1 MAGRMPH
8 PGGKLTLGISGAQ
21 APRLLDALDRFRY
34 TTMPKGIRP
43 EHAWYEQRYRAL
55 YDAGVRC
62 ATGREPGADS
72 HFRAFLEQQRE
83 RGRLIDFGCGEGFP
97 ASLAADL
104 GYQVLAV
111 DSAPSAIA
119 KARKIHCHP
128 NIEYLLA
135 DVCELDHLPS
145 ASFDVAVDLGCFHL
159 IVDEGAAGRYLAHA
173 ARLLKPGGR
182 AYYQNLVPADDAEA
196 WCPRERGLVEWWR
209 QRIAQ
214 ASEMTSRPSTY
225 EVEGRLVEVEIPVIP
240 SAKRDLRQQVS
251 LLTRAG
257 FVVESASVVTP
268 GMNSPF
274 EAVLV
279 AARPS

>member
-1 MAGRMPH
+1 V
-8 PGGKLTLGISGAQ
+8 GKLVLTIPGAQ
-21 APRLLDALDRFRY
+21 ASYFSGASDRFCHI
-34 TTMPKGIRP
+34 TMPKATRP
-43 EHAWYEQRYRAL
+43 EHAWYEQRYRAV
-55 YDAGVRC
+55 YGAGVRC
-62 ATGREPGADS
+62 ATGRDPGADS
-72 HFRAFLEQQRE
+72 HFRAFLEQQPA

-97 ASLAADL
+97 ASWAADL
-104 GYQVLAV
+104 GYRVLAI
-111 DSAPSAIA
+111 DSAPSAIT
-119 KARKIHCHP
+119 KAREIHCHP
-128 NIEYLLA
+128 NIEYLVA

-145 ASFDVAVDLGCFHL
+145 ASFDVAVDLGCFHV
-159 IVDEGAAGRYLAHA
+159 IVDEDAVDRYLAQA

-209 QRIAQ
+209 QRIIE
-214 ASEMTSRPSTY
+214 ASEMTTRSSTY
-225 EVEGRLVEVEIPVIP
+225 EVDGRQVEVKIPVIP

-257 FVVESASVVTP
+257 FVVESARVVTP

-279 AARPS
+279 AARPG